1 MKFEDTFFSREE
13 RYSIGIEKESGRY
26 YLSIPVTNHMIDYE
40 EYYEISESDY
50 NILLENPDVAVNF
63 AKQCKKREKD
73 DLLIVKPGE
82 LRGIAS

>member
-1 MKFEDTFFSREE
+1 MKFEDTFFSREK
-13 RYSIGIEKESGRY
+13 RYSIGIEKENGRY

-40 EYYEISESDY
+40 EYYEISENYY
-50 NILLENPDVAVNF
+50 NIFLANPEMAVKF

-73 DLLIVKPGE
+73 DLLIVTPGE

>member
-1 MKFEDTFFSREE
+1 MKFEDAFFSREE

-40 EYYEISESDY
+40 EYYEISENDY
-50 NILLENPDVAVNF
+50 NIFLGSPDAAVNF

>member
-40 EYYEISESDY
+40 EYYEISENDY
-50 NILLENPDVAVNF
+50 NILLGNADVAVNF
-63 AKQCKKREKD
+63 AKQCKRREKD

-82 LRGIAS
+82 LRGMAS